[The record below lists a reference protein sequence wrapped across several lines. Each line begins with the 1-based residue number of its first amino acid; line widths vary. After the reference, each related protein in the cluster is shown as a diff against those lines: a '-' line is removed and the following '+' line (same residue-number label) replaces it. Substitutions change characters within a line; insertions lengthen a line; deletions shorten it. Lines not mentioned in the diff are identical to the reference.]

1 MKLCQYLHIF
11 LFFIL
16 IIYCDSEDCYLTQTT
31 PVNVNN
37 NPIYSLKLLILIFNF
52 QPFPNLK
59 KCYKHNEA
67 ACCNII
73 NDVAI
78 SEYIESYIPE
88 DCLRLFPEL
97 EDLLC
102 FGCSSDEANFR
113 DDDNMEIRICKS
125 FAEEIWKG
133 DLNEPSTRF
142 DGCGLLADDNNFS
155 DLSNDGYIIPSKVFD
170 NFEAFINQLKIPYY
184 DSAVYTIKVVEDGDN
199 CFNRNILIKT
209 NFIAIFL
216 LMFFI
221 L

>member
-16 IIYCDSEDCYLTQTT
+16 IIYCDSEDCYLTKTT

-37 NPIYSLKLLILIFNF
+37 NPIYSLKLLIFNF

-113 DDDNMEIRICKS
+113 DDENMEIRICKS

-155 DLSNDGYIIPSKVFD
+155 DEDEEELGYIIPSKVFE
-170 NFEAFINQLKIPYY
+170 NFLDFINVLKIPYY
-184 DSAVYTIKVVEDGDN
+184 EDYNITYVDDGDD
-199 CFNRNILIKT
+199 CFNDKNYIKDNI
-209 NFIAIFL
+209 FIVLMIIFIFL
-216 LMFFI
+216 
-221 L
+221 